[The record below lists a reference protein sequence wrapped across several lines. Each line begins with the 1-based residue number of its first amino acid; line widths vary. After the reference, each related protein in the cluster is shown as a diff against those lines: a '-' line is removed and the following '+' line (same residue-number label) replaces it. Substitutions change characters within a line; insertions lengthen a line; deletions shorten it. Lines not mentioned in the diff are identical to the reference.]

1 MISIIVVDDQAMV
14 RGALAALL
22 NLEDDISVVGQAASG
37 AEALDLL
44 AHLSRGG
51 TSVDVAL
58 LDVEMP
64 ELDGIGTARRITAEF
79 PDTASLIVTTF
90 GRPGYVQRA
99 LTAGALGF
107 IVKDTPVER
116 LAAAIRQ
123 VAEGERVVDPQLAV
137 DSMTRGTSP
146 LTERETDVLRAALDG
161 ATIEDIAAAL
171 HLSTG
176 TVRNHVSSAM
186 TKTKARTRSEAAHI
200 ARESGWL

>member
-1 MISIIVVDDQAMV
+1 MISIIVVDDQAML
-14 RGALAALL
+14 RGALATLL

-44 AHLSRGG
+44 AHLARGG

-64 ELDGIGTARRITAEF
+64 ELDGIGTARRISAEF

-99 LTAGALGF
+99 LSAGALGF

-123 VAEGERVVDPQLAV
+123 VAAGERVIDPQLAV

>member
-14 RGALAALL
+14 RGALATLL

-99 LTAGALGF
+99 LSAGALGF

-123 VAEGERVVDPQLAV
+123 VAAGERVVDPQLAV

>member
-1 MISIIVVDDQAMV
+1 MI
-14 RGALAALL
+14 
-22 NLEDDISVVGQAASG
+22 
-37 AEALDLL
+37 
-44 AHLSRGG
+44 
-51 TSVDVAL
+51 
-58 LDVEMP
+58 
-64 ELDGIGTARRITAEF
+64 
-79 PDTASLIVTTF
+79 
-90 GRPGYVQRA
+90 
-99 LTAGALGF
+99 
-107 IVKDTPVER
+107 
-116 LAAAIRQ
+116 
-123 VAEGERVVDPQLAV
+123 DPQLAV